1 MELKRVLLMLAPED
15 IDSSTKEILGAISA
29 SMVESNLNL
38 EIFNL
43 GTKENIEKLLNNL
56 FVNIIKKYS

>member
-1 MELKRVLLMLAPED
+1 MLAPED
-15 IDSSTKEILGAISA
+15 MDSSTKEILGAISA